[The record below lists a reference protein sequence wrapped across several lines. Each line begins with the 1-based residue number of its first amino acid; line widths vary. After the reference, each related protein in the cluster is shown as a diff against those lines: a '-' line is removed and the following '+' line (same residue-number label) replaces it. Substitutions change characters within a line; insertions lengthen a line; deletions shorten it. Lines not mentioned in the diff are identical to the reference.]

1 MDTKRAAM
9 AGAIGTAVLTA
20 LWLVE
25 PSIGLPR
32 IAIGQIL
39 STFMSVSV
47 GHLNMG
53 TAGGWIVHLGVGIVL
68 ALVYAKLFADRLPG
82 RPAFR
87 GAAYGVMVF
96 LLSQAAFM
104 PLVGSGFFSR
114 GDVELLAGSLLGH
127 IVFGAVIGWIYDLPA
142 RTRTLSAPA

>member
-47 GHLNMG
+47 GNLNMG
-53 TAGGWIVHLGVGIVL
+53 TASGWIVHLGVGIVL
-68 ALVYAKLFADRLPG
+68 ALVYAQLFADRLPG

-96 LLSQAAFM
+96 LVAQAAFM

-127 IVFGAVIGWIYDLPA
+127 VVFGATVGWIYDLPA
-142 RTRTLSAPA
+142 RAGTQRAPA